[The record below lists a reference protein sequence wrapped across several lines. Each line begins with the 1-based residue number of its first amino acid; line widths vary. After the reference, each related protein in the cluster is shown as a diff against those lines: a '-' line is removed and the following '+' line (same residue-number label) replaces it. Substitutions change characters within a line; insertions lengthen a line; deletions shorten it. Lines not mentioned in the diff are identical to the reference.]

1 MANFED
7 KTYELLAK
15 YERKIASE
23 KFRQGYK
30 GGLLY
35 QRKLDVDAFLN
46 ENGGGKDVTKLNPSS
61 FGYLLGYAKNL
72 LRRGERN
79 DILEAMGIYRKLGI
93 LSRRSVIGK
102 MTSKLGELS
111 SKKAQHELQEFL
123 IREIREALEK
133 RTPV

>member
-46 ENGGGKDVTKLNPSS
+46 E
-61 FGYLLGYAKNL
+61 
-72 LRRGERN
+72 
-79 DILEAMGIYRKLGI
+79 
-93 LSRRSVIGK
+93 
-102 MTSKLGELS
+102 
-111 SKKAQHELQEFL
+111 
-123 IREIREALEK
+123 
-133 RTPV
+133 